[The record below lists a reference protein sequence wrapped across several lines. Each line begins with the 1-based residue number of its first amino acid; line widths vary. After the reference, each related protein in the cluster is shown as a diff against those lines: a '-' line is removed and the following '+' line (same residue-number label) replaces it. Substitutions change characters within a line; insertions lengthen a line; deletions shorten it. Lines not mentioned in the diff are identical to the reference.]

1 MSCMTCK
8 FFKDISLLVL
18 LCFDFDFDFVIYNAL
33 FLYEVLNLN
42 LF

>member
-18 LCFDFDFDFVIYNAL
+18 LCFDSDFVMYNAL

>member
-8 FFKDISLLVL
+8 FFKDISLHVL
-18 LCFDFDFDFVIYNAL
+18 LCFDSDFVIYNAL